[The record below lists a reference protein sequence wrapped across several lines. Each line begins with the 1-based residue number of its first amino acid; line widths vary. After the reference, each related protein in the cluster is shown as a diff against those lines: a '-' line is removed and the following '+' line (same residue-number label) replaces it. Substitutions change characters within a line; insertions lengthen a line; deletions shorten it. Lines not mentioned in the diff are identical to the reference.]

1 MKIEQRTAMIPQVIQ
16 VYIAADGHEFNSED
30 ECREYEENGG
40 LKVIKDVMSVPHAI
54 RGASS
59 VECMCDREDD
69 LILIFKPRDQ
79 LDIEL
84 INQLLILS
92 NNDQWVILE
101 DEMQKYIDGGI
112 CLFGYDEWRCDF
124 DISTH
129 VEFYFFVGTIDELK
143 ASYINSIDRIVE
155 EELS

>member
-1 MKIEQRTAMIPQVIQ
+1 MRSKQKLVMVQQPVQ
-16 VYIAADGHEFNSED
+16 VYIAADGREFESEE

-40 LKVIKDVMSVPHAI
+40 LKVIKEVMNVPHAI

-79 LDIEL
+79 LDIER

-92 NNDQWVILE
+92 NNGQWVILE